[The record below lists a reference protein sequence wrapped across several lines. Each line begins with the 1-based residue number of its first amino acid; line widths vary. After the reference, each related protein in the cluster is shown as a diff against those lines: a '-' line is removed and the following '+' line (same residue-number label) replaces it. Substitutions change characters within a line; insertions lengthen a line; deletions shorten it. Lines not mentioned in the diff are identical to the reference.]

1 MEEKIL
7 SSLLLRPGME
17 GKEVLLTDLI
27 TDSIQEIKD
36 YLNYG
41 EAETLHPSL
50 KSTVQELV
58 IIKVNRMGAEGLQ
71 SESYSGVS
79 QSYIEGL
86 PQDIKAR
93 IRKYR
98 RLPR

>member
-7 SSLLLRPGME
+7 ASLLLRPGME
-17 GKEVLLTDLI
+17 GKEVILADLI

-41 EAETLHPSL
+41 EADTLPLSL

-79 QSYIEGL
+79 QTYIEGL
-86 PQDIKAR
+86 PQSLKATL
-93 IRKYR
+93 RKYR

>member
-7 SSLLLRPGME
+7 TSLLLRPGME
-17 GKEVLLTDLI
+17 DKEVLLNDLI
-27 TDSIQEIKD
+27 IDSMQEVKD
-36 YLNYG
+36 YLNYD
-41 EAETLHPSL
+41 ESETLPPPL

-79 QSYIEGL
+79 QNYIEGL